1 MRIAVLIWKAHLKT
15 AYNALRQ
22 DIRVKITWLIALTFD
37 VVVGSWSM
45 HQLLEQV
52 AQWQAAGST
61 VLEARLWL
69 LCSGAWGGISFFTI
83 LSTITLGFGND
94 QSLLLVTLP
103 IPPAVRFRALYG
115 LMFFEG
121 IGNWL
126 LLESI
131 VIGVPLVV
139 SLGWQALTWLVLL
152 LLGVTVVTWMSI
164 VATLLVM
171 RYVLPHLRKALWI
184 ALVGSTG
191 IVIAWLAIHT
201 IRLTLPMLFLPVAAP
216 GPVSLVFVVLFVL
229 TVGPLAGGV
238 GRLYLEAFH
247 SMEGRSG
254 SHAVVNLPAMRALSK
269 LFGRY
274 RNLMGALLFK
284 GVLNQ
289 SRNVFTWGR
298 LVIVLVCIAIFP
310 LVRTFLA
317 SYRFSDMLLV
327 IVYSSGVAIL
337 AIIEYAAYAISSE
350 GSRLNLYLVAP
361 LDMAAYLRARL
372 VVFLIPAL
380 FVGLALSM
388 VFSMWAGFTAFETVS
403 ALLIVALILIGY
415 ITFIAWGSAW
425 DEDLNLAAEGMM
437 QVLSQEELPV
447 TPRRLQLLGLSLSLV
462 AAMFLLVWKLPVLL
476 SMPALVLLDGIVLAV
491 GRRFSR
497 AYLRRLISGD

>member
-1 MRIAVLIWKAHLKT
+1 MSIALLIWKAHLKT

-37 VVVGSWSM
+37 VVVGSWSV
-45 HQLLEQV
+45 HQLTEQV
-52 AQWQAAGST
+52 SQWQAAGST

-69 LCSGAWGGISFFTI
+69 LCSGAWGAISFFTT

-94 QSLLLVTLP
+94 QSLLLMTLP
-103 IPPAVRFRALYG
+103 IPPAARFRALYG

-131 VIGVPLVV
+131 VVGVPLVV

-152 LLGVTVVTWMSI
+152 LLGVTVVTWITM

-171 RYVLPHLRKALWI
+171 RFILPHLRKALLI
-184 ALVGSTG
+184 VLASGAG
-191 IVIAWLAIHT
+191 IVIVWLVIHI
-201 IRLTLPMLFLPVAAP
+201 IRLTSPMLFLPIAAP
-216 GPVSLVFVVLFVL
+216 GPVSLVFMVLLVL
-229 TVGPLAGGV
+229 SVGPLAGGV
-238 GRLYLEAFH
+238 GGLYLEAFH

-254 SHAVVNLPAMRALSK
+254 SHAVVNLPGMRALSK

-274 RNLMGALLFK
+274 RNLTGALLFK

-289 SRNVFTWGR
+289 SRNVFTWAR

-327 IVYSSGVAIL
+327 IVYSSGVAIMV
-337 AIIEYAAYAISSE
+337 IIEYAAYAISSE
-350 GSRLNLYLVAP
+350 GSRLNLYLAAP

-372 VVFLIPAL
+372 VVFLIPVL
-380 FVGLALSM
+380 FVGLTLSM
-388 VFSMWAGFTAFETVS
+388 VFSLWAGLTAVETGI
-403 ALLIVALILIGY
+403 AMLTVALILTGY
-415 ITFIAWGSAW
+415 TTFIVWGSAW
-425 DEDLNLAAEGMM
+425 DEDLNLTAEGMM

-447 TPRRLQLLGLSLSLV
+447 TPRRMQLLGLSLSLI
-462 AAMFLLVWKLPVLL
+462 AAMFLLVWKLPGML
-476 SMPALVLLDGIVLAV
+476 SMPAIVLVDGIVLAV
-491 GRRFSR
+491 GWRFSR

>member
-1 MRIAVLIWKAHLKT
+1 MSIALLIWKAHLKT

-22 DIRVKITWLIALTFD
+22 DTRVKITWLIALTFD
-37 VVVGSWSM
+37 VVVGSWSV
-45 HQLLEQV
+45 HQLLDQV
-52 AQWQAAGST
+52 SQWQAAGST

-69 LCSGAWGGISFFTI
+69 LCSGAWGAISFFTI

-94 QSLLLVTLP
+94 QSLLLMTLP
-103 IPPAVRFRALYG
+103 IPPAARFRALYG

-131 VIGVPLVV
+131 VVGVPLAV

-152 LLGVTVVTWMSI
+152 LLGVTVVTWITM
-164 VATLLVM
+164 VATLLVIH
-171 RYVLPHLRKALWI
+171 YVLPHLQKTLLI
-184 ALVGSTG
+184 VLVSGAG
-191 IVIAWLAIHT
+191 IVIVWLVIHI
-201 IRLTLPMLFLPVAAP
+201 IRLTLPMLFPPVAAP
-216 GPVSLVFVVLFVL
+216 GPVSLVFMVLLVL
-229 TVGPLAGGV
+229 SVGPLAGGV

-254 SHAVVNLPAMRALSK
+254 SHAVVNLPGMRALSR

-274 RNLMGALLFK
+274 RNLTGALLFK

-289 SRNVFTWGR
+289 SRNVFTWAR

-327 IVYSSGVAIL
+327 IVYSSGVAIMV
-337 AIIEYAAYAISSE
+337 IIEYAAYAISSE

-372 VVFLIPAL
+372 VVFLIPVL

-388 VFSMWAGFTAFETVS
+388 VFSLWAGLTAVETGI
-403 ALLIVALILIGY
+403 AMLTVALILTGY
-415 ITFIAWGSAW
+415 TTFIVWGSAW
-425 DEDLNLAAEGMM
+425 DEDLNLTAEGMM

-447 TPRRLQLLGLSLSLV
+447 TPRRMQLLGLGLSLI
-462 AAMFLLVWKLPVLL
+462 AAMFLLVWKLPGML
-476 SMPALVLLDGIVLAV
+476 SMPAMVLLDGIVLAV
-491 GRRFSR
+491 GWRFSR